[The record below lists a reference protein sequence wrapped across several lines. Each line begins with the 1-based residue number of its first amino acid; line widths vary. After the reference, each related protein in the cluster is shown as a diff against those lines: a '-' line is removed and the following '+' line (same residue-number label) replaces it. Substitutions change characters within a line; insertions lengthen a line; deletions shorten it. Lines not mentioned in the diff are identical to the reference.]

1 MLLLDMLVVE
11 EARMSRTFKVILPN
25 LTDDRLSR
33 FKYLE
38 VLKSIILLYSVLKW
52 WLLYSLYLQSIYNWR
67 FHSNSIFMLV

>member
-38 VLKSIILLYSVLKW
+38 VLKSIILF
-52 WLLYSLYLQSIYNWR
+52 SLYLQSIYN
-67 FHSNSIFMLV
+67 